1 MKFQPFQIGNTIG
14 KSGRPKGSRNR
25 LSLKVLEE
33 VLGHALSEIPG
44 RDMTKLKA
52 ALEVLQK
59 TRPADYVRCVL
70 STLPKELVFSDSAVS
85 EMADD
90 QIEAVIKELYQQRM
104 LVVPM
109 PDETV
114 N

>member
-1 MKFQPFQIGNTIG
+1 MNRFQIGNQIG
-14 KSGRPKGSRNR
+14 KNGRPKGSRNR

-59 TRPADYVRCVL
+59 TKPADYVRAVISL
-70 STLPKELVFSDSAVS
+70 LPKELVLSASAVS
-85 EMADD
+85 EMADEH
-90 QIEAVIKELYQQRM
+90 IEAMIQELYQQRM

>member
-1 MKFQPFQIGNTIG
+1 MN
-14 KSGRPKGSRNR
+14 
-25 LSLKVLEE
+25 
-33 VLGHALSEIPG
+33 
-44 RDMTKLKA
+44 KLKA

-59 TRPADYVRCVL
+59 TKPADYVKCVL
-70 STLPKELVFSDSAVS
+70 SVLPRELHLSDSAVS
-85 EMADD
+85 EMADEH
-90 QIEAVIKELYQQRM
+90 IEAMIQELCQQRM